1 MNKFNNYILIIIII
15 FFSTK
20 SYAQNIVYANLD
32 IIIKDSNV
40 GKKIIIYFDEEKKKL
55 IDQIKKEEKIL
66 KEKEKSL
73 VSQKNIL
80 QEDEYLKL
88 VENLKIEINEFNIS
102 NQNKSKKI
110 NVENDQVTKSFL
122 NEINKI
128 LKQFAE
134 TNNIDIILSS
144 NQMLIGKSKLDV
156 TQELMKM
163 VNEKI
168 NKFEIKK

>member
-1 MNKFNNYILIIIII
+1 M
-15 FFSTK
+15 
-20 SYAQNIVYANLD
+20 
-32 IIIKDSNV
+32 
-40 GKKIIIYFDEEKKKL
+40 KKKKKL

>member
-144 NQMLIGKSKLDV
+144 NQMLIGKSKLDM

>member
-40 GKKIIIYFDEEKKKL
+40 GKKIIIYFDEKKKKL

>member
-55 IDQIKKEEKIL
+55 IYQIKKEEKIL

>member
-1 MNKFNNYILIIIII
+1 M
-15 FFSTK
+15 
-20 SYAQNIVYANLD
+20 
-32 IIIKDSNV
+32 
-40 GKKIIIYFDEEKKKL
+40 
-55 IDQIKKEEKIL
+55 
-66 KEKEKSL
+66 
-73 VSQKNIL
+73 
-80 QEDEYLKL
+80 KL

-144 NQMLIGKSKLDV
+144 NQMLIKQIKIRCNSRINENGK
-156 TQELMKM
+156 
-163 VNEKI
+163 
-168 NKFEIKK
+168 

>member
-1 MNKFNNYILIIIII
+1 M
-15 FFSTK
+15 
-20 SYAQNIVYANLD
+20 
-32 IIIKDSNV
+32 
-40 GKKIIIYFDEEKKKL
+40 
-55 IDQIKKEEKIL
+55 
-66 KEKEKSL
+66 
-73 VSQKNIL
+73 
-80 QEDEYLKL
+80 KL